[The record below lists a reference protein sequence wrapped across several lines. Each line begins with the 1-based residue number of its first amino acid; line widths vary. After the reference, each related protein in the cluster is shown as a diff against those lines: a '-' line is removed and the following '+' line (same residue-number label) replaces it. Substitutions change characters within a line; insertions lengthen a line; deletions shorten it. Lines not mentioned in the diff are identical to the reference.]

1 MYIELFMSQIR
12 NEYCIETKAKL
23 VILFPS
29 RKDSFFPPPQF
40 PHRLENGL
48 FYFNKALGKNANQPQ
63 MWPLS
68 TGTKETN
75 PVPMRNTQCAQQM
88 REIENCSCV
97 ESLKLGHS
105 TIPVKF
111 LINQW
116 PSSYIAQYQF
126 LFL

>member
-1 MYIELFMSQIR
+1 MSQIR

-23 VILFPS
+23 VTFSLV

-48 FYFNKALGKNANQPQ
+48 FYFNKAFGKNANQPQ

-68 TGTKETN
+68 VGTKETN
-75 PVPMRNTQCAQQM
+75 TVSMRNTVCPTR

-97 ESLKLGHS
+97 EPPRLVHS
-105 TIPVKF
+105 TIPV
-111 LINQW
+111 IV
-116 PSSYIAQYQF
+116 
-126 LFL
+126 